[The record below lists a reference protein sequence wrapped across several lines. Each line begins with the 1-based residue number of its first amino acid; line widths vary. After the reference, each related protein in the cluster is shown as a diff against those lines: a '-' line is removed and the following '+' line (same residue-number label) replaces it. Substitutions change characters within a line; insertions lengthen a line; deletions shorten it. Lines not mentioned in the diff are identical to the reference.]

1 MNSWPVVACLTWL
14 KKVSIALPKK
24 VSIALPLRRTRYILY
39 PGCAEVKSAHKFLKP

>member
-14 KKVSIALPKK
+14 KKVSIALP
-24 VSIALPLRRTRYILY
+24 LRRTRYIVY